1 MTEERKREDEILFEK
16 RTVKELEAEEAEFA
30 GSEKFVT
37 SAYKRQLQATQ
48 KWAAEKALEDAKI
61 MADDVRKKDGISDF
75 YTNMLKGKNKATG
88 ATVRGASPPKE
99 NPSKGIPPNRA
110 GRACRACRVSPIPPA
125 PTKPKPSSEIPSL
138 CHTHLRAL
146 SPPRSTLPRSSALRP
161 PSLASMPSIWH

>member
-16 RTVKELEAEEAEFA
+16 RTVKELEAEEEEFA

-88 ATVRGASPPKE
+88 ATVRGASPPKDD
-99 NPSKGIPPNRA
+99 PSKGRPP
-110 GRACRACRVSPIPPA
+110 CRAVHA
-125 PTKPKPSSEIPSL
+125 VHAVPSSLHSPTPSL
-138 CHTHLRAL
+138 
-146 SPPRSTLPRSSALRP
+146 
-161 PSLASMPSIWH
+161 

>member
-75 YTNMLKGKNKATG
+75 YANMLKGKNKATG

-99 NPSKGIPPNRA
+99 DPSKGCSP
-110 GRACRACRVSPIPPA
+110 CRACGLAQHPHPPI
-125 PTKPKPSSEIPSL
+125 KSSSNTR
-138 CHTHLRAL
+138 HVL
-146 SPPRSTLPRSSALRP
+146 SPSAMRTIARSPSQGGILPRISTRLPRA
-161 PSLASMPSIWH
+161 